1 MVSGCLVTGKGSW
14 DMRTIDKDQLKELLL
29 KCWMTHDG
37 MWFYHSMQEYGIEKA
52 NQINKAAIKSLA
64 TIEIDRIRKVFG
76 PEKVE
81 TFQDLKTLA
90 DAAFG
95 VLTDAFMGFQYNFPS
110 DNVLR
115 WEMKKCFAHAGMT
128 RLGVIDRYECGVI
141 YRVASWFDS
150 LGIEYALTPRPERCI
165 MHFSGS
171 CCGEFRFFF

>member
-1 MVSGCLVTGKGSW
+1 MT
-14 DMRTIDKDQLKELLL
+14 TIDKDQLKELLL

-52 NQINKAAIKSLA
+52 NKINKAAIKSLA

-76 PEKVE
+76 LDKIG
-81 TFQDLKTLA
+81 TFQDLKILA
-90 DAAFG
+90 DSAFG
-95 VLTDAFMGFQYNFPS
+95 VLTDAFMGLQYSFPS

-115 WEMKKCFAHAGMT
+115 WEMKKCFAQEGMT
-128 RLGVIDRYECGVI
+128 RLGVIELYECGVV

-150 LGIEYALTPRPERCI
+150 LGIEYALIPRPDRCI

-171 CCGEFRFFF
+171 CRGEFRFFF